1 MCMGEQTT
9 HDGLTVEQIETAYE
23 VLEAVRENHRQENRD
38 GMATTVNEA
47 HYLVQQY
54 EQNADWSADYDLP
67 EVGDVLVDPESNPR
81 FGDGRVEVT
90 DVLHKESRLH
100 YVDVNTG
107 TRSVAYL
114 NPSHPADAP
123 VVMARY
129 VEGSDKEYAFPVTR
143 LSEQW
148 P

>member
-1 MCMGEQTT
+1 MAEQTT
-9 HDGLTVEQIETAYE
+9 DDGITVQEIDAAYK
-23 VLEAVRENHRQENRD
+23 VLETLRENLSDDDMGNLAEI
-38 GMATTVNEA
+38 TNEA

-54 EQNADWSADYDLP
+54 DEGANWSQSYDLP
-67 EVGDVLVDPESNPR
+67 DVGDVLVDPESNPR

-100 YVDVNTG
+100 YVDVDTG
-107 TRSVAYL
+107 RRSVAYM
-114 NPSHPADAP
+114 NPSHPSDAP

-129 VEGSDKEYAFPVTR
+129 VDGSDKEYAFPCTR
-143 LSEQW
+143 LSEPW

>member
-1 MCMGEQTT
+1 MAEQTT
-9 HDGLTVEQIETAYE
+9 SDGLTVEQIDNAYE
-23 VLEAVRENHRQENRD
+23 VLEILRENLSDD
-38 GMATTVNEA
+38 GMDNLSQIVNEA

-54 EQNADWSADYDLP
+54 DEGADWSQTYDLP
-67 EVGDVLVDPESNPR
+67 DVGDELVDTEANPK

-107 TRSVAYL
+107 RRSVAYM

-129 VEGSDKEYAFPVTR
+129 IEGSDKEYAFPCTR
-143 LSEQW
+143 LSKPW